1 MTRRFLLVPVS
12 LGFMRKCLLG
22 DILSDIWHIEEFPL
36 AVPLGF
42 SKTDSERQICILRS
56 ERNYITSL
64 VVVSEPQF
72 YRNINDPL

>member
-22 DILSDIWHIEEFPL
+22 DILSGIWRIAEFPL
-36 AVPLGF
+36 AVSLGI
-42 SKTDSERQICILRS
+42 SKTDSERQIRILRS

-72 YRNINDPL
+72 HRNINDPL